1 MIVGEQCVQK
11 IMICRLLLPS
21 DQTISQRF
29 KRIFLRCELICSPAL
44 EMIKDKKRTQ
54 LMTVRRAVPDHF
66 TDIVHITL
74 PDRKERLPSDQ
85 LPDELMQPGPEIVPF
100 FAEIL

>member
-1 MIVGEQCVQK
+1 
-11 IMICRLLLPS
+11 
-21 DQTISQRF
+21 
-29 KRIFLRCELICSPAL
+29 
-44 EMIKDKKRTQ
+44 MIKDKERAQ
-54 LMTVRRAVPDHF
+54 FVTVCRAVPDHF
-66 TDIVHITL
+66 TDIVYIAL